1 MSTDN
6 SNGDGANRDLGKIS
20 PADREALKRRASELG
35 AKLETAKRRH
45 DGPAST
51 GRGQAMGRGMRIA
64 AEMIGGVIA
73 GGGIGWLLDAWLGT
87 KPWLFILFFLL
98 GSAAGMLNII
108 RQAQTEKTPPA
119 PSVKDDDDDNR

>member
-1 MSTDN
+1 MTNDQ
-6 SNGDGANRDLGKIS
+6 SNGRVPGQIS
-20 PADREALKRRASELG
+20 PEEREALKRRASDLG
-35 AKLETAKRRH
+35 AKLDTAKHRH
-45 DGPAST
+45 DAPGSA

-64 AEMIGGVIA
+64 TEMIGGVVA

-108 RQAQTEKTPPA
+108 RQAGREKTPPA
-119 PSVKDDDDDNR
+119 PSVKDDDDDDK